1 MFKFGRISEDR
12 ITQIESLIQ
21 ELKKR
26 IKEVLDDAIM
36 QEYKQSITTGN
47 DLLLQGVLMDLLFM
61 VTALDALDAPLEIIG
76 LEQFYAGSIAVDGIG
91 EVAISGTIDRIDR
104 QGEYTRIIDYKTG
117 KDDISA
123 KTDIKALFSN
133 PDKKAMLQLM
143 FYTLLYKVKS
153 PEAAVKAGIYK
164 LRKMNAGI
172 QWMDQ
177 GSIIT
182 NEMLGEFRKE
192 LQRVITE
199 IFDPSI
205 SFSQTQDEKR
215 CEFCDYNKICNRL

>member
-1 MFKFGRISEDR
+1 
-12 ITQIESLIQ
+12 
-21 ELKKR
+21 
-26 IKEVLDDAIM
+26 
-36 QEYKQSITTGN
+36 
-47 DLLLQGVLMDLLFM
+47 
-61 VTALDALDAPLEIIG
+61 
-76 LEQFYAGSIAVDGIG
+76 
-91 EVAISGTIDRIDR
+91 
-104 QGEYTRIIDYKTG
+104 
-117 KDDISA
+117 
-123 KTDIKALFSN
+123 
-133 PDKKAMLQLM
+133 MLQLM

-182 NEMLGEFRKE
+182 NEMLDEFRKE
-192 LQRVITE
+192 LQCVITE
-199 IFDPSI
+199 IFDPAI